1 MRIIIDSD
9 IPHIKGILEPYAEV
23 EYIKGAEINTQS
35 VKNSDALIV
44 RTRTKCNEALLRG
57 SNVKIIATATIGTD
71 HIDLDYCQRSGIEVR
86 NAKGC
91 NARGVLQWV
100 AAALRHITTTDNK
113 QPNEYTLGVI
123 GVGSVGSLV
132 TEYARHWGFKVMECD
147 PPRYERE
154 GGEFYPIERLAEECD
169 ILSFHTPLNPTTHHL
184 LNKSLLEHLRP
195 DAVILNASRGGVV
208 DNIAVANSS
217 HRYYFDVWEN
227 EPNIAPIVLEKSAI
241 ATPHIAGYSAQ
252 GKANATAMVINQIAD
267 YFNLPLTTWY
277 PEDAPRSCA
286 QLISWEEMCK
296 TIDKYYPISEESDR
310 LKRHPECFE
319 AMRNNYLYREEY
331 F

>member
-23 EYIKGAEINTQS
+23 EYLKGTEINTQS
-35 VKNSDALIV
+35 VRHCDALIV
-44 RTRTKCNEALLRG
+44 RTRTKCNEALLGG
-57 SNVKIIATATIGTD
+57 SQVKIITTATIGTD
-71 HIDLDYCQRSGIEVR
+71 HIDLDYCHRSGIEIC

-100 AAALRHITTTDNK
+100 AAALRHITLTDNK
-113 QPNEYTLGVI
+113 QPSNYRLGIV

-132 TEYARHWGFKVMECD
+132 AKYARHWGFSVMECD
-147 PPRYERE
+147 PPRQERE
-154 GGEFYPIERLAEECD
+154 GGKFYPIDKLAEECD
-169 ILSFHTPLNPTTHHL
+169 ILTFHTPLNNTTHHL
-184 LNKSLLEHLRP
+184 LNKSLLNKLRP

-208 DNIAVANSS
+208 DNLAVANSS

-227 EPNIAPIVLEKSAI
+227 EPNIEHIVLEKSTI
-241 ATPHIAGYSAQ
+241 ATPHVAGYSAQ
-252 GKANATAMVINQIAD
+252 GKAKATAMVINQIAA

-277 PEDAPRSCA
+277 PDDAPRSYEHF
-286 QLISWEEMCK
+286 IDWGEMCR
-296 TIDKYYPISEESDR
+296 TIDKYYPISEESKEF
-310 LKRHPECFE
+310 KRHPEHFE
-319 AMRNNYLYREEY
+319 TMRNNYPYRQEY